1 MAQTRITVT
10 IDDDQH
16 AAISEIAEVEGRG
29 LSDIVREA
37 LADLIA
43 SRWPEDIQ
51 GTAKR
56 AIVNEGMTNQEA
68 LEEVLKRHGDRA
80 STSLASIAW
89 YRTKLRKVHENVRS
103 DAQIKLDRKKAAADK
118 KKRG

>member
-10 IDDDQH
+10 VDDDQH

-43 SRWPEDIQ
+43 SRWPENIQ
-51 GTAKR
+51 ETATR
-56 AIVNEGMTNQEA
+56 AIVAEGMTNQEA

-80 STSLASIAW
+80 MTSLASIAW
-89 YRTKLRKVHENVRS
+89 YRTKLRKLHPEVRS
-103 DAQIKLDRKKAAADK
+103 DAQIKLDRKKAKSK
-118 KKRG
+118 KK